1 MGCEQEFGYKV
12 WTVVDSEL
20 IHTKEVGCRG
30 EIFVLCLISV
40 WKICIFMNNYD
51 FARYL
56 KTGTYLE
63 I

>member
-40 WKICIFMNNYD
+40 WKSTFLWTIMILQD
-51 FARYL
+51 IL
-56 KTGTYLE
+56 KQGP

>member
-40 WKICIFMNNYD
+40 WKSAFLWTIMILQD
-51 FARYL
+51 IL
-56 KTGTYLE
+56 KQGP